1 MSNLT
6 TGSIQEINRQD
17 RSVTQASAY
26 GLLIL
31 CVVAVVI
38 FFAWE
43 IEGFGPNSYW
53 ALEALVA
60 MEFGMVLFFLNC
72 AFLLPKAISS
82 RIMAPICAFI
92 VVFLQT
98 TIPMR
103 DMVLL
108 VACITAFIAFS
119 VSSWFLQRLTG
130 AGLSYCGDEITAK
143 PLSLQ
148 VLVLLPLL
156 VLTVGVIPTLV
167 MFSQMFSR
175 SDNLP
180 FSFGQMLIY
189 ASVGLLLYTLI
200 PMLVLYLWIV
210 IYRSRWIVRGVWF
223 LLFAVLSIVSALV
236 ELNNSRFTPLATLFT
251 VYVLITF
258 SLGIVLGYIPFH
270 LVGFRPVWAKRAKRS
285 TVTKDVSFDDV
296 E

>member
-6 TGSIQEINRQD
+6 TGSSQEINRQE
-17 RSVTQASAY
+17 RCVTQASTC

-31 CVVAVVI
+31 CFIGVAI
-38 FFAWE
+38 FFARE
-43 IEGFGPNSYW
+43 IKGFGPKSYW
-53 ALEALVA
+53 AGEALIA
-60 MEFGMVLFFLNC
+60 MECGMVLFLLNC

-92 VVFLQT
+92 VITFQLVPISGGEPIFLFAGLTVF
-98 TIPMR
+98 
-103 DMVLL
+103 V
-108 VACITAFIAFS
+108 AFS

-130 AGLSYCGDEITAK
+130 AGLSYGGHEITEK
-143 PLSLQ
+143 PLSLR

-156 VLTVGVIPTLV
+156 LLAVGLIPTLV
-167 MFSQMFSR
+167 MFSQSA
-175 SDNLP
+175 SLQI
-180 FSFGQMLIY
+180 SFGQTLIY

-200 PMLVLYLWIV
+200 PMLVLYMWIV
-210 IYRSRWIVRGVWF
+210 IYRSGWIARSVWF
-223 LLFAVLSIVSALV
+223 LLIAVLTIVSALV
-236 ELNNSRFTPLATLFT
+236 VMDNGRFTPLATLFT
-251 VYVLITF
+251 AYLLITF

-285 TVTKDVSFDDV
+285 NVTKDVSFDDV